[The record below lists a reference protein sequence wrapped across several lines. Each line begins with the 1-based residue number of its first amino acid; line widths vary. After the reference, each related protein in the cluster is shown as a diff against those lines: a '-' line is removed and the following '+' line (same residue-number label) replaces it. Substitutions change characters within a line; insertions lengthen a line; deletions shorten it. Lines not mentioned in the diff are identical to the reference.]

1 MKSENK
7 PNSGTVAK
15 LPQVQARDTGAYIC
29 IVCPWGNSSNNFF
42 AFNVDVTVDGETDF
56 KEGKVKALRKR
67 IQFLLPLLMV

>member
-7 PNSGTVAK
+7 PNTGTVAK
-15 LPQVQARDTGAYIC
+15 LPQVQADDTGAYSC
-29 IVCPWGNSSNNFF
+29 IVYPWGNSSNNFF

-56 KEGKVKALRKR
+56 KEGKEKALRKR